1 MKLTGVVAALLAV
14 PAALAA
20 TVTVS
25 FDQAYDNGG
34 SSLATVSCSDG
45 VVVSALLFLRETS
58 AYMVSST
65 ALALAASPSL
75 FKASLWINTGIEGAA
90 SAGCLVGMD

>member
-34 SSLATVSCSDG
+34 SSLATVACSDG
-45 VVVSALLFLRETS
+45 ANGLLTKGETPSRWSSSLRPQGYDRS
-58 AYMVSST
+58 
-65 ALALAASPSL
+65 
-75 FKASLWINTGIEGAA
+75 N
-90 SAGCLVGMD
+90 